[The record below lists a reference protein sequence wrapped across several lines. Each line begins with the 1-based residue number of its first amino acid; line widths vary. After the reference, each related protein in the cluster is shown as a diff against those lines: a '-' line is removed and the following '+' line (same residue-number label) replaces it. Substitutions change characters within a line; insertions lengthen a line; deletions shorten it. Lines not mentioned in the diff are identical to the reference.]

1 MSSRSSGRHR
11 KSRMSSRRTLTVV
24 TGAAGVV
31 VAVTT
36 GAVPVT
42 LVPPDRPA
50 TPAPGQGRSSDPR
63 PAPRRVTRADR
74 AVAALVGDVKLS
86 GASHPAA
93 AALTSRP

>member
-36 GAVPVT
+36 GDVPVT

-50 TPAPGQGRSSDPR
+50 TPAPGQGRSSDPSSS
-63 PAPRRVTRADR
+63 PAPSDEGPVPT
-74 AVAALVGDVKLS
+74 VPLPLS
-86 GASHPAA
+86 SA
-93 AALTSRP
+93 TSSFPGLPTPPLLP